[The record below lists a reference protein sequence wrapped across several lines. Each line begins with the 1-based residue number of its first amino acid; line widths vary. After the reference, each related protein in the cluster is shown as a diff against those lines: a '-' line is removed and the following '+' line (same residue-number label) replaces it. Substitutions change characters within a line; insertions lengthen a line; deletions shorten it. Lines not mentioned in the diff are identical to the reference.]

1 MIAKQSGEIVESVR
15 KKKRE
20 ATVGR
25 ICRKGKFSAWNERV
39 RGVIDDE
46 SGESMEPMEEM
57 PLVRP
62 GQSEME
68 RLECA

>member
-39 RGVIDDE
+39 RG
-46 SGESMEPMEEM
+46 
-57 PLVRP
+57 
-62 GQSEME
+62 
-68 RLECA
+68 